1 MLSLDNDHLNS
12 ATTEPYFLNDSIDY
26 SSDDEQVTNLML
38 DVDHLS
44 KVAPFNILDSET
56 RRTDVSLHVP
66 PMADPN
72 ADKEF
77 TASPFQ
83 RRSSR
88 HKRSFLSNDA
98 RESPSSG
105 CISKRSKVF
114 DKASST
120 KSHSAPFITTDT
132 LRVNKSLL
140 VGENLKK
147 YFLGFDGALGTVTDY
162 LLDHDDYRLEYTDGH
177 VDIIPFNYILKLL
190 P

>member
-1 MLSLDNDHLNS
+1 MQFLQWLLKRKTASISNTALDNDHLNS
-12 ATTEPYFLNDSIDY
+12 ATTELYFPNDSIVIHD

-83 RRSSR
+83 RKQSS
-88 HKRSFLSNDA
+88 LSND
-98 RESPSSG
+98 
-105 CISKRSKVF
+105 
-114 DKASST
+114 
-120 KSHSAPFITTDT
+120 
-132 LRVNKSLL
+132 
-140 VGENLKK
+140 VGE
-147 YFLGFDGALGTVTDY
+147 
-162 LLDHDDYRLEYTDGH
+162 
-177 VDIIPFNYILKLL
+177 
-190 P
+190 

>member
-56 RRTDVSLHVP
+56 RRADVSPHVP

-72 ADKEF
+72 VDEEF
-77 TASPFQ
+77 TASLFQ

-88 HKRSFLSNDA
+88 HKRSTLSNDA
-98 RESPSSG
+98 SL
-105 CISKRSKVF
+105 
-114 DKASST
+114 
-120 KSHSAPFITTDT
+120 IT
-132 LRVNKSLL
+132 
-140 VGENLKK
+140 
-147 YFLGFDGALGTVTDY
+147 
-162 LLDHDDYRLEYTDGH
+162 
-177 VDIIPFNYILKLL
+177 IL
-190 P
+190 

>member
-26 SSDDEQVTNLML
+26 SSDDEQVTNLMP

-105 CISKRSKVF
+105 CISKRSQVF

-140 VGENLKK
+140 VGKKLKK

-162 LLDHDDYRLEYTDGH
+162 LLDHDDYRLEYSDGR